1 MSGMSKIPK
10 YWSRAK
16 KNLSNKD
23 KVMGALIKKYK
34 SPTEK
39 ILTTRK
45 DIFFSL
51 CKSIVGQQISVAAAN
66 SVFLRFKKKCN
77 NKINAKVVSDLS
89 FIQLKS
95 CGLSKQK
102 VKGIQSLAKQIL
114 DKTFNPRL
122 IPNMSDEEAILYLSQ
137 LRQIGRWSAEMI
149 LLFTYN
155 RSNIWPIQ
163 DIGLLRAISKNY
175 NKNYLP
181 PEKFV
186 SLLKKRFSPYCSV
199 ATWYL
204 WRSIDPEPIQY

>member
-1 MSGMSKIPK
+1 MTKVPAYWNKAKKYLSKRDKIMSK
-10 YWSRAK
+10 
-16 KNLSNKD
+16 
-23 KVMGALIKKYK
+23 LIKNYQ
-34 SPTEK
+34 SPSET

-51 CKSIVGQQISVAAAN
+51 CKSIIGQQISVSAAN
-66 SVFLRFKKKCN
+66 AVFLKFKKKCN
-77 NKINAKVVSDLS
+77 NRINAKKISKLTFS
-89 FIQLKS
+89 QLKS
-95 CGLSKQK
+95 CGLSRQK
-102 VKGIQSLAKQIL
+102 VIGIKSLAKQTL
-114 DKTFNPRL
+114 DKSFKPKL
-122 IPNMSDEEAILYLSQ
+122 ISKMNNEEAIEYLSK

-175 NKNYLP
+175 NKRYLP